1 MAGVID
7 KYAAGMFKRQEQYAQ
22 RVKGLYDI
30 AVGKLT
36 ALAAQ
41 IPYDPDH
48 EFSFSDNPRIADE
61 TTRIIRE
68 LYSQVYNQIKSG
80 VEAEWNLANLS
91 CDALITSIFGAKIK
105 ETNLGAQWFAR
116 NQKAMDAFFA
126 RKSANEGLN
135 LSQKVWK
142 YTGDLRTELEN
153 AISVSLGEGV
163 SAATMSRR
171 VRQYLREPDKLFR
184 RVKGKD
190 GKLHLSKAAKAY
202 HPSRGVYRSSYKNA
216 MRLTR
221 TETNMAYRMAD
232 EDRWQRMDFVVGYEV
247 KTSNNHPVP
256 DICDD
261 LKGKYPKGFVFKG
274 WHPQCRCRIVPILAT
289 KGEFINLQK
298 IAISGGDARGF
309 VSKNHVASVPSGFTK
324 WIKKNEKR
332 ILAAKSKPYFIR
344 DNFIG
349 GDIRNGLTN
358 AVLKAGLMPKN
369 GQLPTI
375 KNVKIEPT
383 ASDDRKRLMEQARQA
398 MAGID
403 VNDALQ
409 KRIEAAQALQ
419 NSEDGELF
427 IKAYNRLIAGIE
439 TQKKWDALVWQGI
452 TPEQK
457 ANLKE
462 LEKALGIK
470 KGRPMTHE
478 QADSGMVNPLF
489 DNPANYGKK
498 SYKFTKSGRV
508 VKNPEWDDQYSVNCQ
523 TCVPVY
529 QLRRWGFNI
538 EAMGN
543 PKGRVWG
550 KEILDH
556 DFTKVW
562 MNKKGEY
569 GYGRRFRKT
578 PLKEGNL
585 YLELEAEPDGIYQIE
600 CVWKGAKSGHTWVYV
615 KRDGKGFMYDPQ
627 SNVRYSD
634 WDAFR
639 KGIANHVS
647 PKYGYSYFRIDDLR
661 VNVDALKQM
670 VKEAEQRKPS
680 VQEIADKRHA
690 RRDVYGIKLAWRKR
704 LQERLLAQVKPEWT
718 TSKDFAHR
726 LELLDKAVNN
736 KQAIPTKLF
745 ERVYNEAK
753 SGVQTM
759 AALERRAAEM
769 AKWQAEADNVL
780 KFKGK
785 YIEVDTT
792 KLESLMK
799 YRMHK
804 ASGEIARLEQEIA
817 KIEQFKADVADLI
830 PDADKWLGK
839 FSMADIQKAYDS
851 VKDTLAKISI
861 KTLAEQ
867 EKQLAIEVQYVV
879 DPNYKKPHKIY
890 PTWEIAQNAYSAK
903 LAEVKDKI
911 FWNDKTKQYYE
922 LLKFKTKSTKFKDA
936 MDNASNAIMNKS
948 KWTIDNALYEAEQI
962 KMKLEQAA
970 LKRAA
975 KKAQNGAPKITEV
988 KFSAADL
995 TQERKDKALWFI
1007 DPSDA
1012 NDYFI
1017 ENARRAWPLLT
1028 KKEKYAIWNYT
1039 EGSAYCTETLRGIDG
1054 WKYYPSR
1061 KSMSV
1066 VERDIEELTNA
1077 LSKTAFKDDVWIK
1090 RDEIPA
1096 FMDYRFGINLES
1108 FKADAIEIGKI
1119 DKQIDSLQRKVKT
1132 DKAFGLPTDPD
1143 VFKQIADLE
1152 AERKKYKSLEGL
1164 EGIDESFVSCGDS
1177 KDTYFGRK
1185 PVVLNIYCPKGTL
1198 GTYVEPCSNF
1208 GTLGSKGYDWDG
1220 VTKPSYTCENE
1231 IILQRGTKF
1240 RITKAEFNEAE
1251 QRWYIDIDVLEQK
1264 PKEIIGYENSG
1275 GWFAKFKQ

>member
-80 VEAEWNLANLS
+80 VEAEWELANLS

-153 AISVSLGEGV
+153 AISVSMGEGV

-247 KTSNNHPVP
+247 KTSNNHPEP

-289 KGEFINLQK
+289 KGEFINLQR

-324 WIKKNEKR
+324 WIQKNEKR
-332 ILAAKSKPYFIR
+332 ILAAKSKPYFVR

-383 ASDDRKRLMEQARQA
+383 ASDDRKRLMAQATQA
-398 MAGID
+398 MAGLD

-419 NSEDGELF
+419 NSADGELF
-427 IKAYNRLIAGIE
+427 IKAYNRLMAGIE

-478 QADSGMVNPLF
+478 QADTGMVNPLY
-489 DNPANYGKK
+489 DNPANYGKNR
-498 SYKFTKSGRV
+498 YKLSKSGRW

-523 TCVPVY
+523 TCAPVY
-529 QLRRWGFNI
+529 LLRRWGFNI

-550 KEILDH
+550 KDILNNDY
-556 DFTKVW
+556 TRVW
-562 MNKKGEY
+562 MNHKGEY
-569 GYGRRFRKT
+569 GYGFRFRQHHKT
-578 PLKEGNL
+578 EASILKGL
-585 YLELEAEPDGIYQIE
+585 DAEPDGIYQVE
-600 CVWKGAKSGHTWVYV
+600 CTWKGAKSGHTWVYV

-627 SNVRYSD
+627 TNSLYD
-634 WDAFR
+634 DAAFKKHFGGR
-639 KGIANHVS
+639 VS
-647 PKYGYSYFRIDDLR
+647 PKYGYSYFRTDDLR

-680 VQEIADKRHA
+680 VQDIAKARHAKRDEEAIKAAWRERLKDNIRAEYKKAGIVRNDALKERARSFLEAIKADDAAAIRSAYYRTLDGIKTQKAWDVRRANMESIQNMADK
-690 RRDVYGIKLAWRKR
+690 
-704 LQERLLAQVKPEWT
+704 
-718 TSKDFAHR
+718 
-726 LELLDKAVNN
+726 
-736 KQAIPTKLF
+736 
-745 ERVYNEAK
+745 
-753 SGVQTM
+753 
-759 AALERRAAEM
+759 
-769 AKWQAEADNVL
+769 VL

-804 ASGEIARLEQEIA
+804 ASGEIARLEQELS

-830 PDADKWLGK
+830 PEAEANKYLMMFTRKEIEDCYRPVKAKIEEIISRGGTDLNYIKDKLEFEANYVKTHPKYKTSALAQKIYERKAAEVQKQIDWKDVKDGLANAVAFKTRSAEYKALVDELDDAIQRGDKDGANIALAKVHAKQAEILSKRAKKAGTASSGAQGETPKTLEHLGEAISKYKRSGKYGK
-839 FSMADIQKAYDS
+839 FEREHAAEIEAKMREVFAKHSFGMNIDDNVLELVEQSKFKNTFETGSSGGYRGSSATSGKIEEGHMRLGAAHKMFGLSSDLSNGQLARAEYEKYGSLLDSDIAASLNGHNPARHYGNVEVRFKKDKVKCTWTAGDSLGLDFQPSLVTDPKAVSFDKMAEARYGRKTPPTSTTTIGSMADFRSNHISGYLELQYHGELTLDCVESVAFPYD
-851 VKDTLAKISI
+851 V
-861 KTLAEQ
+861 
-867 EKQLAIEVQYVV
+867 
-879 DPNYKKPHKIY
+879 
-890 PTWEIAQNAYSAK
+890 
-903 LAEVKDKI
+903 
-911 FWNDKTKQYYE
+911 TK
-922 LLKFKTKSTKFKDA
+922 
-936 MDNASNAIMNKS
+936 
-948 KWTIDNALYEAEQI
+948 
-962 KMKLEQAA
+962 
-970 LKRAA
+970 
-975 KKAQNGAPKITEV
+975 
-988 KFSAADL
+988 
-995 TQERKDKALWFI
+995 
-1007 DPSDA
+1007 
-1012 NDYFI
+1012 
-1017 ENARRAWPLLT
+1017 NARYMPLAQRL
-1028 KKEKYAIWNYT
+1028 KA
-1039 EGSAYCTETLRGIDG
+1039 RGIQV
-1054 WKYYPSR
+1054 YY
-1061 KSMSV
+1061 KATNGDV
-1066 VERDIEELTNA
+1066 VQL
-1077 LSKTAFKDDVWIK
+1077 
-1090 RDEIPA
+1090 
-1096 FMDYRFGINLES
+1096 
-1108 FKADAIEIGKI
+1108 
-1119 DKQIDSLQRKVKT
+1119 
-1132 DKAFGLPTDPD
+1132 
-1143 VFKQIADLE
+1143 
-1152 AERKKYKSLEGL
+1152 
-1164 EGIDESFVSCGDS
+1164 
-1177 KDTYFGRK
+1177 
-1185 PVVLNIYCPKGTL
+1185 
-1198 GTYVEPCSNF
+1198 
-1208 GTLGSKGYDWDG
+1208 
-1220 VTKPSYTCENE
+1220 
-1231 IILQRGTKF
+1231 
-1240 RITKAEFNEAE
+1240 
-1251 QRWYIDIDVLEQK
+1251 
-1264 PKEIIGYENSG
+1264 
-1275 GWFAKFKQ
+1275 

>member
-1 MAGVID
+1 
-7 KYAAGMFKRQEQYAQ
+7 MFKRQEQYAQ

-68 LYSQVYNQIKSG
+68 LYSQVYHQIKSG
-80 VEAEWNLANLS
+80 VEAEWELANLS

-153 AISVSLGEGV
+153 AISVSMGEGV

-190 GKLHLSKAAKAY
+190 GKLRLSKAAKAY

-247 KTSNNHPVP
+247 KTSNNHPEP

-289 KGEFINLQK
+289 KGEFINLQRL
-298 IAISGGDARGF
+298 AISGGDARGF

-324 WIKKNEKR
+324 WIKQNEKR

-383 ASDDRKRLMEQARQA
+383 ASDDRKRLMAQANQA
-398 MAGID
+398 MAGLD
-403 VNDALQ
+403 VNEALQ

-427 IKAYNRLIAGIE
+427 IKAYNRLMAGIE

-478 QADSGMVNPLF
+478 QADSGMVNPLY
-489 DNPANYGKK
+489 DNPANRGKYR
-498 SYKFTKSGRV
+498 YKWSKSGRL

-529 QLRRWGFNI
+529 QLRRWGFNV
-538 EAMGN
+538 EALGN
-543 PKGRVWG
+543 PKSRVWG
-550 KEILDH
+550 KDILDH

-585 YLELEAEPDGIYQIE
+585 YLGLEAEPDGIYQIE
-600 CVWKGAKSGHTWVYV
+600 CTWKGARSGHTWVYV
-615 KRDGKGFMYDPQ
+615 KRNGKGFMYDPQ
-627 SNVRYSD
+627 NNVRYRD
-634 WDAFR
+634 WDAF
-639 KGIANHVS
+639 KKDIASRVS

-680 VQEIADKRHA
+680 VQDIAKARHA
-690 RRDVYGIKLAWRKR
+690 KRDAEAIKTAWR
-704 LQERLLAQVKPEWT
+704 ERL
-718 TSKDFAHR
+718 KDNIRAEYKKAGIVRNDALKERARSF
-726 LELLDKAVNN
+726 LEAIKADDAAAIRKTYYRTLDGINTQKAWNVRRVNMESIQN
-736 KQAIPTKLF
+736 
-745 ERVYNEAK
+745 
-753 SGVQTM
+753 M
-759 AALERRAAEM
+759 
-769 AKWQAEADNVL
+769 ADNVL
-780 KFKGK
+780 KSKGK
-785 YIEVDTT
+785 YVDVDTS
-792 KLESLMK
+792 KLETLMR

-804 ASGEIARLEQEIA
+804 ASGEIARLEQELA
-817 KIEQFKADVADLI
+817 RIEQFKADVADLI

-839 FSMADIQKAYDS
+839 FSMAEIQKAYDS
-851 VKDTLAKISI
+851 VNDTLAKISI

-911 FWNDKTKQYYE
+911 FWNKLNDEYAQ
-922 LLKFKTKSTKFKDA
+922 LKKWQVTTKS
-936 MDNASNAIMNKS
+936 KS
-948 KWTIDNALYEAEQI
+948 KKLADALDEYQTQVLAGNKWAAQNALYDATI
-962 KMKLEQAA
+962 TKDKLEQAA

-975 KKAQNGAPKITEV
+975 KKATSSSP
-988 KFSAADL
+988 
-995 TQERKDKALWFI
+995 
-1007 DPSDA
+1007 
-1012 NDYFI
+1012 
-1017 ENARRAWPLLT
+1017 
-1028 KKEKYAIWNYT
+1028 
-1039 EGSAYCTETLRGIDG
+1039 
-1054 WKYYPSR
+1054 
-1061 KSMSV
+1061 
-1066 VERDIEELTNA
+1066 
-1077 LSKTAFKDDVWIK
+1077 
-1090 RDEIPA
+1090 
-1096 FMDYRFGINLES
+1096 
-1108 FKADAIEIGKI
+1108 IGKDVVLPDI
-1119 DKQIDSLQRKVKT
+1119 SRAECDRMFA
-1132 DKAFGLPTDPD
+1132 AFERETSD
-1143 VFKQIADLE
+1143 IADDLLRPQSE
-1152 AERKKYKSLEGL
+1152 AVWPTMPHDMK
-1164 EGIDESFVSCGDS
+1164 
-1177 KDTYFGRK
+1177 
-1185 PVVLNIYCPKGTL
+1185 VVLNKYTQTFKYL
-1198 GTYVEPCSNF
+1198 NEP
-1208 GTLGSKGYDWDG
+1208 LR
-1220 VTKPSYTCENE
+1220 E
-1231 IILQRGTKF
+1231 IPYIAAR
-1240 RITKAEFNEAE
+1240 TKAEFNHDMPLLTEALSRQTAPQNMVVHRYTGDFPIKALGKNFSQLAEGDEFVDGAFLSTAVKDGYGLHNTYDMFIVVPKGAQGIYAEPFTYFNGKHYDYTQKKLWNGKDRAMFGGEREWIGQRGSKFRVLRVDGNKLYVQLIGQLYE
-1251 QRWYIDIDVLEQK
+1251 QTPDPSMYIR
-1264 PKEIIGYENSG
+1264 
-1275 GWFAKFKQ
+1275 

>member
-1 MAGVID
+1 MAGVIE

-22 RVKGLYDI
+22 RVKGLYDV

-68 LYSQVYNQIKSG
+68 LYSQVYHQIKSG
-80 VEAEWNLANLS
+80 IEAEWELANLS
-91 CDALITSIFGAKIK
+91 CDALITSIFGTKIK

-153 AISVSLGEGV
+153 AISVSMGEGV

-184 RVKGKD
+184 RVRGKD

-247 KTSNNHPVP
+247 KTSNNHPEP

-289 KGEFINLQK
+289 KGEFINLQR

-309 VSKNHVASVPSGFTK
+309 VSKNHVASIPSGFTK

-383 ASDDRKRLMEQARQA
+383 ASDDRKRLMAQANQA
-398 MAGID
+398 MAGLD
-403 VNDALQ
+403 VNEALQ

-419 NSEDGELF
+419 NSADGELF
-427 IKAYNRLIAGIE
+427 IKAYNRLMAGIE

-470 KGRPMTHE
+470 KCRPMTHE

-543 PKGRVWG
+543 PKGRVWA
-550 KEILDH
+550 KDILDH

-569 GYGRRFRKT
+569 GYGRKFRKT

-585 YLELEAEPDGIYQIE
+585 YLGLEAEPDGIYQIE
-600 CVWKGAKSGHTWVYV
+600 CIWKGAKSGHTWVYV

-680 VQEIADKRHA
+680 MQDIAKARHAKRDAEAIKTAWRERLKDNIRAEYKKAGIVRNDALKERVRSFLEAIKADDAAAIRKAYNRTMDGIKTQKAWDVRRANMASIQNMADK
-690 RRDVYGIKLAWRKR
+690 
-704 LQERLLAQVKPEWT
+704 
-718 TSKDFAHR
+718 
-726 LELLDKAVNN
+726 
-736 KQAIPTKLF
+736 
-745 ERVYNEAK
+745 
-753 SGVQTM
+753 
-759 AALERRAAEM
+759 
-769 AKWQAEADNVL
+769 VL

-785 YIEVDTT
+785 YIDVDTS
-792 KLESLMK
+792 KLETLMR

-804 ASGEIARLEQEIA
+804 ASGEIARLEQELA

-839 FSMADIQKAYDS
+839 FSMAEIQKAYDS
-851 VKDTLAKISI
+851 VNDTLAKISI

-867 EKQLAIEVQYVV
+867 EKQLAKEIQYVA
-879 DPNYKKPHKIY
+879 DPNHMKPHTLY
-890 PTWEIAQNAYSAK
+890 PTWEISQNAYTIK
-903 LAEVKDKI
+903 LFEVKDKI
-911 FWNDKTKQYYE
+911 FWNDKTQQYYE

-936 MDNASNAIMNKS
+936 MDKASNAIMNKS

-975 KKAQNGAPKITEV
+975 KKATSSSP
-988 KFSAADL
+988 
-995 TQERKDKALWFI
+995 
-1007 DPSDA
+1007 
-1012 NDYFI
+1012 
-1017 ENARRAWPLLT
+1017 
-1028 KKEKYAIWNYT
+1028 
-1039 EGSAYCTETLRGIDG
+1039 
-1054 WKYYPSR
+1054 
-1061 KSMSV
+1061 
-1066 VERDIEELTNA
+1066 
-1077 LSKTAFKDDVWIK
+1077 
-1090 RDEIPA
+1090 
-1096 FMDYRFGINLES
+1096 
-1108 FKADAIEIGKI
+1108 IGKDVVLPDI
-1119 DKQIDSLQRKVKT
+1119 SRAECDRMLA
-1132 DKAFGLPTDPD
+1132 AFERETSDIMDDLLRPQSEAVWPTMPHDM
-1143 VFKQIADLE
+1143 K
-1152 AERKKYKSLEGL
+1152 
-1164 EGIDESFVSCGDS
+1164 
-1177 KDTYFGRK
+1177 
-1185 PVVLNIYCPKGTL
+1185 VVLNKYTQTFKYL
-1198 GTYVEPCSNF
+1198 NEP
-1208 GTLGSKGYDWDG
+1208 LR
-1220 VTKPSYTCENE
+1220 E
-1231 IILQRGTKF
+1231 IPYMAAR
-1240 RITKAEFNEAE
+1240 TKAEFNHDMPLLTEALSRQTAPQNMVVHRYTGDFPIKALGKNFSQLAEGDEFVDGAFLSTAVKDGYGVHSTYDMFIVVPKGAQGIYAEPFTYFNGKHYDYTQKKLWNGKDRAMFGGEREWIGQRGSKFRVLRVDGNKLYVQLIGQLYE
-1251 QRWYIDIDVLEQK
+1251 QTPDPSKYIR
-1264 PKEIIGYENSG
+1264 
-1275 GWFAKFKQ
+1275 

>member
-22 RVKGLYDI
+22 RVKGLYDV

-68 LYSQVYNQIKSG
+68 LYSQVYHQIKSG
-80 VEAEWNLANLS
+80 VEAEWELANLS
-91 CDALITSIFGAKIK
+91 CDALITSIFGTKIK

-126 RKSANEGLN
+126 RKSANGGLN

-153 AISVSLGEGV
+153 AISVSMGEGV

-190 GKLHLSKAAKAY
+190 GKLRLSKAAKAY

-247 KTSNNHPVP
+247 KTSNNHPEP

-383 ASDDRKRLMEQARQA
+383 ASDDRKRLMAQANQA
-398 MAGID
+398 MAGLD
-403 VNDALQ
+403 VNEALQ

-419 NSEDGELF
+419 NSADGELF
-427 IKAYNRLIAGIE
+427 IKAYNHLMAGIE

-478 QADSGMVNPLF
+478 QADSGMVNPLY
-489 DNPANYGKK
+489 DNPANRGKNR
-498 SYKFTKSGRV
+498 YKLSKSGRL

-523 TCVPVY
+523 TCAPVY

-538 EAMGN
+538 EALGN
-543 PKGRVWG
+543 PKGRVWA
-550 KEILDH
+550 KDILNH
-556 DFTKVW
+556 DYTRVW
-562 MNKKGEY
+562 MNPKGEY
-569 GYGRRFRKT
+569 GFGSRFRKHHKT
-578 PLKEGNL
+578 EASILKGL
-585 YLELEAEPDGIYQIE
+585 DAEPDGIYQVE
-600 CVWKGAKSGHTWVYV
+600 CTWKGAKSGHTWVYV
-615 KRDGKGFMYDPQ
+615 KRNGKGFMYDPQ
-627 SNVRYSD
+627 DNSLYD
-634 WDAFR
+634 GAAFKKHFGGR
-639 KGIANHVS
+639 VS
-647 PKYGYSYFRIDDLR
+647 PKYGYSYFRTDDLR

-680 VQEIADKRHA
+680 VQDIAKARHAKRDAEAIKAAWRERLKDNIRAEYKKAGIVRNDALKARAQAFVDAVKADDAAAIRKTYYRTLDGIKTQKAWNVRKVNMESIQNMADK
-690 RRDVYGIKLAWRKR
+690 
-704 LQERLLAQVKPEWT
+704 
-718 TSKDFAHR
+718 
-726 LELLDKAVNN
+726 
-736 KQAIPTKLF
+736 
-745 ERVYNEAK
+745 
-753 SGVQTM
+753 
-759 AALERRAAEM
+759 
-769 AKWQAEADNVL
+769 VL

-792 KLESLMK
+792 KLESLMR

-804 ASGEIARLEQEIA
+804 ASGEIARLEQELA

-830 PDADKWLGK
+830 PEAEANKYLMMFTRKEIEDCYRPVKAKIEEIISRGGTDLNYIKDKLEFEANYVK
-839 FSMADIQKAYDS
+839 THPKYKTSALAQRIYERKAAEVQKQIDWKD
-851 VKDTLAKISI
+851 VKDGLANAVAFKTRSAEYKALVDELDDAIQRGDRDGANIALAKVQA
-861 KTLAEQ
+861 KQAEI
-867 EKQLAIEVQYVV
+867 L
-879 DPNYKKPHKIY
+879 
-890 PTWEIAQNAYSAK
+890 
-903 LAEVKDKI
+903 
-911 FWNDKTKQYYE
+911 TK
-922 LLKFKTKSTKFKDA
+922 
-936 MDNASNAIMNKS
+936 
-948 KWTIDNALYEAEQI
+948 
-962 KMKLEQAA
+962 
-970 LKRAA
+970 RA
-975 KKAQNGAPKITEV
+975 KKAGTASSGVQGETPKTLEHLDEAIKKYKRGGKYGKFEREHAAEIEAKMREV
-988 KFSAADL
+988 FAKHSFGMNIDDNVLELVEQSKFKN
-995 TQERKDKALWFI
+995 TFE
-1007 DPSDA
+1007 
-1012 NDYFI
+1012 
-1017 ENARRAWPLLT
+1017 T
-1028 KKEKYAIWNYT
+1028 
-1039 EGSAYCTETLRGIDG
+1039 GSSGGYRG
-1054 WKYYPSR
+1054 S
-1061 KSMSV
+1061 
-1066 VERDIEELTNA
+1066 
-1077 LSKTAFKDDVWIK
+1077 TATT
-1090 RDEIPA
+1090 
-1096 FMDYRFGINLES
+1096 
-1108 FKADAIEIGKI
+1108 GKI
-1119 DKQIDSLQRKVKT
+1119 DENHLRLGAAHKMFGLSSDLSNGQLARAEYEKYGSLLDSDIAASLKSYNPASHYGNVEVRFKKDKVNCTWTAGDSL
-1132 DKAFGLPTDPD
+1132 GLDYQPSLVTDPKAVSFD
-1143 VFKQIADLE
+1143 KMAE
-1152 AERKKYKSLEGL
+1152 AKY
-1164 EGIDESFVSCGDS
+1164 
-1177 KDTYFGRK
+1177 GRK
-1185 PVVLNIYCPKGTL
+1185 TPPTSTTTIGSMEDFRTNHISGYLELQYHGELTLDCVESVAFPYDLTKNARYMPLAQRLKARGIQVWHKTARGVVQL
-1198 GTYVEPCSNF
+1198 
-1208 GTLGSKGYDWDG
+1208 
-1220 VTKPSYTCENE
+1220 
-1231 IILQRGTKF
+1231 
-1240 RITKAEFNEAE
+1240 
-1251 QRWYIDIDVLEQK
+1251 
-1264 PKEIIGYENSG
+1264 
-1275 GWFAKFKQ
+1275 

>member
-22 RVKGLYDI
+22 RVKGLYDV

-80 VEAEWNLANLS
+80 VEAEWELANLS

-153 AISVSLGEGV
+153 AISVSMGEGV

-184 RVKGKD
+184 RVRGKD

-247 KTSNNHPVP
+247 KTSNNHQEP

-289 KGEFINLQK
+289 KGEFINLQR

-349 GDIRNGLTN
+349 GDIRNGLSN

-383 ASDDRKRLMEQARQA
+383 ASDDRKRLMAQANQA
-398 MAGID
+398 MAGLD
-403 VNDALQ
+403 VNEALQ
-409 KRIEAAQALQ
+409 KRIEAAQALINTQ
-419 NSEDGELF
+419 DGELF
-427 IKAYNRLIAGIE
+427 IKAYNRLMAGIE

-478 QADSGMVNPLF
+478 QADSGMVNPLY
-489 DNPANYGKK
+489 DNPANRGKYR
-498 SYKFTKSGRV
+498 YKLSKSGRL

-529 QLRRWGFNI
+529 QLRRWGFNV
-538 EAMGN
+538 EALGN

-550 KEILDH
+550 KDILDH

-569 GYGRRFRKT
+569 GYGRKFRKT

-585 YLELEAEPDGIYQIE
+585 YLGLEAEPDGIYQIE
-600 CVWKGAKSGHTWVYV
+600 CTWKGAKSGHTWVYV
-615 KRDGKGFMYDPQ
+615 KRNGKGFMYDPQ
-627 SNVRYSD
+627 DNVRYRD
-634 WDAFR
+634 WDE
-639 KGIANHVS
+639 KDIASRVS

-680 VQEIADKRHA
+680 VQDIAKARHA
-690 RRDVYGIKLAWRKR
+690 KRDAEAIKTAWRERLKDNIRAEYKKAGIVRNDALKERARSFLEAIKADDAAAIRSAYYRTLDGIKTQKAWD
-704 LQERLLAQVKPEWT
+704 V
-718 TSKDFAHR
+718 
-726 LELLDKAVNN
+726 
-736 KQAIPTKLF
+736 
-745 ERVYNEAK
+745 
-753 SGVQTM
+753 
-759 AALERRAAEM
+759 RRANM
-769 AKWQAEADNVL
+769 ASIQNMADNVL

-785 YIEVDTT
+785 YVDVDTS
-792 KLESLMK
+792 KLETLMR

-804 ASGEIARLEQEIA
+804 ASGEIARLEQELA

-839 FSMADIQKAYDS
+839 FSMAEIQKAYDS
-851 VKDTLAKISI
+851 VNDTLAKISY

-867 EKQLAIEVQYVV
+867 EKQLAKEIQYVA
-879 DPNYKKPHKIY
+879 DPNYMKPHTLY
-890 PTWEIAQNAYSAK
+890 PTWEISQNAYTIK
-903 LAEVKDKI
+903 LFEVKDKI
-911 FWNDKTKQYYE
+911 FWNDKTQQYYE

-936 MDNASNAIMNKS
+936 MDKASNAIMNKS

-962 KMKLEQAA
+962 KMKLEKAA

-975 KKAQNGAPKITEV
+975 KKATSSSPIGKDVVLPDISRAECDRM
-988 KFSAADL
+988 FAAFERETSDIADDL
-995 TQERKDKALWFI
+995 LRPQSEAVWPTMPHNMKVVLNKYTQTFKYLNEPLREIPYIAARTKDEFNH
-1007 DPSDA
+1007 DM
-1012 NDYFI
+1012 
-1017 ENARRAWPLLT
+1017 PLLT
-1028 KKEKYAIWNYT
+1028 E
-1039 EGSAYCTETLRGIDG
+1039 
-1054 WKYYPSR
+1054 
-1061 KSMSV
+1061 
-1066 VERDIEELTNA
+1066 A
-1077 LSKTAFKDDVWIK
+1077 LSRQTAPQNMVVHRYTGDFPIKALGKNFSQLAEGDEFVDGAFLSTAVKDGYGLHNTYDMFIVVPK
-1090 RDEIPA
+1090 GA
-1096 FMDYRFGINLES
+1096 QGIY
-1108 FKADAIEIGKI
+1108 
-1119 DKQIDSLQRKVKT
+1119 
-1132 DKAFGLPTDPD
+1132 
-1143 VFKQIADLE
+1143 
-1152 AERKKYKSLEGL
+1152 AEP
-1164 EGIDESFVSCGDS
+1164 F
-1177 KDTYFGRK
+1177 TYFNGKHYDYTQKKLWNGKDRAM
-1185 PVVLNIYCPKGTL
+1185 
-1198 GTYVEPCSNF
+1198 F
-1208 GTLGSKGYDWDG
+1208 GGEREWIGQRGSKFRVLRVDG
-1220 VTKPSYTCENE
+1220 NKLYVQLIGQLYEQTPDPS
-1231 IILQRGTKF
+1231 K
-1240 RITKAEFNEAE
+1240 
-1251 QRWYIDIDVLEQK
+1251 YIR
-1264 PKEIIGYENSG
+1264 
-1275 GWFAKFKQ
+1275 

>member
-1 MAGVID
+1 M
-7 KYAAGMFKRQEQYAQ
+7 YKRQEQYAQ

-68 LYSQVYNQIKSG
+68 LYSQVYHQIKSG
-80 VEAEWNLANLS
+80 VEAEWELANLS
-91 CDALITSIFGAKIK
+91 CDALITSIFGTKIK

-126 RKSANEGLN
+126 RKSADGGLN

-153 AISVSLGEGV
+153 AISVSMGEGV

-256 DICDD
+256 DICDE

-383 ASDDRKRLMEQARQA
+383 SSDNRKRLMEQANQA
-398 MAGID
+398 MAGLD

-419 NSEDGELF
+419 NSADGELF
-427 IKAYNRLIAGIE
+427 IKAYNRLMAGIE

-478 QADSGMVNPLF
+478 QADSGMVNPLY
-489 DNPANYGKK
+489 DNPANRGKNR
-498 SYKFTKSGRV
+498 YKWSKSGRL

-523 TCVPVY
+523 TCAPVY

-538 EAMGN
+538 ESLGN

-550 KEILDH
+550 KDILNNDY
-556 DFTKVW
+556 TRVW

-569 GYGRRFRKT
+569 GYGSRFRQHHKT
-578 PLKEGNL
+578 EASIIKGLD
-585 YLELEAEPDGIYQIE
+585 AEPDGIYQVE
-600 CVWKGAKSGHTWVYV
+600 CTWKGAKSGHTWVYV

-627 SNVRYSD
+627 TNSLYD
-634 WDAFR
+634 DAAFKKHFGGR
-639 KGIANHVS
+639 VS

-680 VQEIADKRHA
+680 VQDIAKARHA
-690 RRDVYGIKLAWRKR
+690 KRDDAAIKLAWRRR
-704 LQERLLAQVKPEWT
+704 LKDNINAEFNKAGIVRNDALKDRARAFVEAVKA
-718 TSKDFAHR
+718 DDA
-726 LELLDKAVNN
+726 A
-736 KQAIPTKLF
+736 AI
-745 ERVYNEAK
+745 
-753 SGVQTM
+753 
-759 AALERRAAEM
+759 RRAYYRTLDGIKTQKEWNVRRVNMESIQNM
-769 AKWQAEADNVL
+769 ADKVL
-780 KFKGK
+780 KYKGK
-785 YIEVDTT
+785 YVDVDTS
-792 KLESLMK
+792 KLETLMR

-804 ASGEIARLEQEIA
+804 ASGEIARLEQELA

-839 FSMADIQKAYDS
+839 FSMAEIQKAYDS
-851 VKDTLAKISI
+851 VNDTLAKISY

-867 EKQLAIEVQYVV
+867 EKQLAKEIQYVA
-879 DPNYKKPHKIY
+879 DPNYMKPHTLY
-890 PTWEIAQNAYSAK
+890 STWEISQNAYTIK
-903 LAEVKDKI
+903 LFEVKDKI
-911 FWNDKTKQYYE
+911 FWDDKTQQYYE

-936 MDNASNAIMNKS
+936 MDKASNAIMNKS

-975 KKAQNGAPKITEV
+975 KKATSSSP
-988 KFSAADL
+988 
-995 TQERKDKALWFI
+995 
-1007 DPSDA
+1007 
-1012 NDYFI
+1012 
-1017 ENARRAWPLLT
+1017 
-1028 KKEKYAIWNYT
+1028 
-1039 EGSAYCTETLRGIDG
+1039 
-1054 WKYYPSR
+1054 
-1061 KSMSV
+1061 
-1066 VERDIEELTNA
+1066 
-1077 LSKTAFKDDVWIK
+1077 
-1090 RDEIPA
+1090 
-1096 FMDYRFGINLES
+1096 
-1108 FKADAIEIGKI
+1108 IGKDVVLPDI
-1119 DKQIDSLQRKVKT
+1119 SRAECDRMFA
-1132 DKAFGLPTDPD
+1132 AFERETSD
-1143 VFKQIADLE
+1143 IADDLLRPQSE
-1152 AERKKYKSLEGL
+1152 AVWPTMPHDMK
-1164 EGIDESFVSCGDS
+1164 
-1177 KDTYFGRK
+1177 
-1185 PVVLNIYCPKGTL
+1185 VVLNKYTQTFKYL
-1198 GTYVEPCSNF
+1198 NEP
-1208 GTLGSKGYDWDG
+1208 LR
-1220 VTKPSYTCENE
+1220 E
-1231 IILQRGTKF
+1231 IPYIAAR
-1240 RITKAEFNEAE
+1240 TKAEFNHDMPLLTEALSRQTAPQNMVVHRYTGDFPIKALGKNFSQLAEGDEFVDGAFLSTAVKDGYGLHNTYDMFIVVPKGAQGIYAEPFTYFNGKHYDYTQKKLWNGKDRAMFGGEREWIGQRGSKFRVLRVDGNKLYVQLIGQLYE
-1251 QRWYIDIDVLEQK
+1251 QTPDPSKYIR
-1264 PKEIIGYENSG
+1264 
-1275 GWFAKFKQ
+1275 

>member
-80 VEAEWNLANLS
+80 VEAEWELANLS

-126 RKSANEGLN
+126 RKSANGGLN

-153 AISVSLGEGV
+153 AISVSMGEGV

-171 VRQYLREPDKLFR
+171 VRQFLREPDKLFR
-184 RVKGKD
+184 RVRGKD
-190 GKLHLSKAAKAY
+190 GKLRLSKAAKAY

-247 KTSNNHPVP
+247 KTSNNHPIP

-289 KGEFINLQK
+289 KGEFINLQR

-383 ASDDRKRLMEQARQA
+383 ASDDRKRLMAQANQA
-398 MAGID
+398 MAGLD
-403 VNDALQ
+403 VNEALQ

-427 IKAYNRLIAGIE
+427 IKAYNRLMAGIE

-478 QADSGMVNPLF
+478 QADSGMVNPLY
-489 DNPANYGKK
+489 DNPANYRKNR
-498 SYKFTKSGRV
+498 YKWSKSGRL
-508 VKNPEWDDQYSVNCQ
+508 VKNPEWDDQYSINCQ

-538 EAMGN
+538 EALGN

-550 KEILDH
+550 KDILDH
-556 DFTKVW
+556 DYTRVW
-562 MNKKGEY
+562 MNPKGEY
-569 GYGRRFRKT
+569 GYGRKFRKT

-585 YLELEAEPDGIYQIE
+585 YLGLEAEPDGIYQIE
-600 CVWKGAKSGHTWVYV
+600 CTWKGAKSGHTWVYV
-615 KRDGKGFMYDPQ
+615 KKDGKGFMYDPQ
-627 SNVRYSD
+627 TNVRYRD
-634 WDAFR
+634 WDAF
-639 KGIANHVS
+639 KKDIASRVS
-647 PKYGYSYFRIDDLR
+647 PKYGYEYFRIDDLR

-726 LELLDKAVNN
+726 LELLDKAVNAN
-736 KQAIPTKLF
+736 RSTPKELF

-769 AKWQAEADNVL
+769 AKWQAEADKVL

-792 KLESLMK
+792 KLESLMR

-804 ASGEIARLEQEIA
+804 ASGEIARLEQELA

-830 PDADKWLGK
+830 PEADANKYLMMFTRKEIEDCYNPVKAKIEKIIKVNGSDLHGIKNELEYEAGWVKAHPKYATSSLAQKMYERKAAEVQKQIDWKGIK
-839 FSMADIQKAYDS
+839 DGLAQATAFKTKAAGYKALLEELKDAIQNDDMVAANS
-851 VKDTLAKISI
+851 ALAKIQS
-861 KTLAEQ
+861 
-867 EKQLAIEVQYVV
+867 KQFEILS
-879 DPNYKKPHKIY
+879 KK
-890 PTWEIAQNAYSAK
+890 
-903 LAEVKDKI
+903 
-911 FWNDKTKQYYE
+911 
-922 LLKFKTKSTKFKDA
+922 
-936 MDNASNAIMNKS
+936 
-948 KWTIDNALYEAEQI
+948 
-962 KMKLEQAA
+962 
-970 LKRAA
+970 A
-975 KKAQNGAPKITEV
+975 KKAQAGLNSDMESYAAKNYRTNFVSSQREYDEMTMGLDASATHVWNAAPTEVREAFVDYCDGDSTAINVAAGKGNITEQIKKLDSV
-988 KFSAADL
+988 FDQIVTTEDIVCRSGQNYSVA
-995 TQERKDKALWFI
+995 EFI
-1007 DPSDA
+1007 
-1012 NDYFI
+1012 FGG
-1017 ENARRAWPLLT
+1017 EF
-1028 KKEKYAIWNYT
+1028 K
-1039 EGSAYCTETLRGIDG
+1039 TL
-1054 WKYYPSR
+1054 
-1061 KSMSV
+1061 
-1066 VERDIEELTNA
+1066 
-1077 LSKTAFKDDVWIK
+1077 
-1090 RDEIPA
+1090 
-1096 FMDYRFGINLES
+1096 LES
-1108 FKADAIEIGKI
+1108 GN
-1119 DKQIDSLQRKVKT
+1119 
-1132 DKAFGLPTDPD
+1132 
-1143 VFKQIADLE
+1143 
-1152 AERKKYKSLEGL
+1152 
-1164 EGIDESFVSCGDS
+1164 IDE
-1177 KDTYFGRK
+1177 
-1185 PVVLNIYCPKGTL
+1185 LNRM
-1198 GTYVEPCSNF
+1198 F
-1208 GTLGSKGYDWDG
+1208 AGSKGVNKSFMSTSFNERGGFTKQFEFHVYAPKGSSLMNVNELSPYGRHKGVSWDG
-1220 VTKPSYTCENE
+1220 ISSGGSWMPNGETE
-1231 IILQRGTKF
+1231 ILLARGCVFKF
-1240 RITKAEFNEAE
+1240 IKAEAGAGKGGTT
-1251 QRWYIDIDVLEQK
+1251 RVYIQIVGRQK
-1264 PKEIIGYENSG
+1264 
-1275 GWFAKFKQ
+1275 